1 MLDAVLVTPDANGA
15 RASLLI
21 CHGIGETVEH
31 WLAVQQLLAANG
43 VASLVGG
50 TPTDPAGTITA
61 VVTDPSA
68 TPVVTTY
75 TYPASMTKVS
85 VGLYTV
91 LVPCTVAGTWEAVV
105 SASAPSAGYG
115 AAKTEWT
122 VAPV

>member
-1 MLDAVLVTPDANGA
+1 VADGIVGNGYLVAGGFGPGV
-15 RASLLI
+15 
-21 CHGIGETVEH
+21 TVSI
-31 WLAVQQLLAANG
+31 VNG
-43 VASLVGG
+43 VASLSGG
-50 TPTDPAGTITA
+50 TPTDPAGTITI
-61 VVTDPSA
+61 VVTDPSP

-105 SASAPSAGYG
+105 AASPPSTGYG

-122 VAPV
+122 VAPT

>member
-1 MLDAVLVTPDANGA
+1 MADGVVGNGWLIAGGFGPGVTV
-15 RASLLI
+15 SI
-21 CHGIGETVEH
+21 T
-31 WLAVQQLLAANG
+31 NG